1 MKREKLVCDIRS
13 GCVAIYKESHILD
26 TNGCHIQDER
36 NIAYSNKNAKYNGN
50 HWEMDEETQQIFK
63 DMVDAYNQKETL
75 YTEEQVREAIDMAR
89 IGIITDVYGDLE
101 VEYLLEKEQIIQSLK
116 QPKQ

>member
-75 YTEEQVREAIDMAR
+75 YTLEQVRIALSEAFKASQEGYD
-89 IGIITDVYGDLE
+89 ITSDE
-101 VEYLLEKEQIIQSLK
+101 IIQSLK
-116 QPKQ
+116 QPKKD